1 MCQVDVFSVC
11 EVDEE
16 SWDEP
21 EVDEV
26 RRALNFLVLSMQR
39 VQLLQEEWTLEVWL
53 PEVEEEAWEEAAQCQ
68 IPSLIHC
75 DV

>member
-26 RRALNFLVLSMQR
+26 RRAFNFFVFSMQH

-53 PEVEEEAWEEAAQCQ
+53 PEVEEEAGEEAAQCQ